1 MSVTNEQIDAAVIEV
16 GKVDYLDLWAVERLL
31 QARFGADLDDDATGV
46 ALRAVERLLGDG
58 VLRAGDLV
66 PPGEFEPW
74 TQQGELAIREVRER
88 AARVEGALNV
98 GDVGWF
104 ELVE

>member
-1 MSVTNEQIDAAVIEV
+1 MSVTSDQIDAAAIEV
-16 GKVDYLDLWAVERLL
+16 GEVDYLDLWAVARLL
-31 QARFGADLDDDATGV
+31 AARFGDELGDDVTAV
-46 ALRAVERLLGDG
+46 ALRAVERLLDGG

-74 TQQGELAIREVRER
+74 TDQGEVATREVRVR
-88 AARVEGALNV
+88 AARLEGPLNV